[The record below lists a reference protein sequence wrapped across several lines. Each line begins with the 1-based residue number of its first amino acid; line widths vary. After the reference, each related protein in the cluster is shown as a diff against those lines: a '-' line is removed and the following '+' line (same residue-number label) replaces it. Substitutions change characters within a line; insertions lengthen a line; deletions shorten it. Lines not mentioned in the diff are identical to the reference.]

1 VPTAEGPQQNLT
13 TVATDPA
20 DKNNWWARQDTE
32 AEVDLVRKRYSEAQ
46 ELARDYE
53 KTKIN

>member
-1 VPTAEGPQQNLT
+1 M
-13 TVATDPA
+13 TDEP
-20 DKNNWWARQDTE
+20 DKTPKREFAR
-32 AEVDLVRKRYSEAQ
+32 VRKRYSEAQ